1 MAKFARKV
9 QAVLPP
15 DNELVIGTVGSIPI
29 AGTPGTVLTVNVRGG
44 TVTNPG
50 RLSNV
55 GVDVGDV
62 VALLRQNGTWL
73 IMGVLAA
80 AASAGLGLSALQMS
94 QMTGGAQFITAVETT
109 VAGTSITFNTTL
121 PNATVLAMWVV
132 DLEAVGANTT
142 TGTVFLQLDGVSMTT
157 PAVIGRLPTDTQRST
172 LSQCDIFTV
181 AGAGTHTLQLRA
193 IRVSGSDV
201 TLRMNP
207 TSTTLT
213 IGVFQ

>member
-1 MAKFARKV
+1 MATFPKAIKASV
-9 QAVLPP
+9 PP

-94 QMTGGAQFITAVETT
+94 QMTGGATFITIVEST
-109 VAGTSITFNTTL
+109 VAGTTINFSTTL
-121 PNATVLAMWVV
+121 PNATVLAMWTV

-142 TGTVFLQLDGVSMTT
+142 TGTIFLQLDGVSMTT
-157 PAVIGRLPTDTQRST
+157 PAVVGRLVTDTHRST
-172 LSQCDIFTV
+172 LSQTDIFTV
-181 AGAGTHTLQLRA
+181 PGAGNHTLLLRA
-193 IRVSGSDV
+193 VRISGNDT

-207 TSTTLT
+207 TNTTLT
-213 IGVFQ
+213 MGVFQ